1 MEQATQFVQQ
11 NSSIL
16 STVAF
21 LVVILVILYVVYT
34 YLYPADD
41 PTYTQFLKGEADAR
55 KPLAMDKRYV
65 PAIFTGGDFTLS
77 FWIYVDDWN
86 YKTMSN
92 KFLFAIS
99 PENLGTTSV
108 SPLVGLLTPIKN
120 SLMVRAAT
128 VGSNAT
134 PVPGAAP
141 PSNSHAPDINTE
153 SNLQNLLQNKSSM
166 SMFESTVE
174 APCDIKEVPL
184 QRWVCVTIVSSGRV
198 LDIYMDG
205 KLSRSCV
212 LDNVLQVPSGK
223 LVLRLGES
231 GGFGG
236 RYSSVQMW
244 SQQLTPDVIYGIY
257 QMGPTQT
264 KHSIYTDITKYLN
277 LNVSFT
283 GSAPGQPI
291 VGGQNMDPFGS
302 IYNQVGSEYNSM
314 KSIYQTGGFQGLG
327 SAAASAGQ
335 AAGYSAMESA
345 QAMAARL

>member
-1 MEQATQFVQQ
+1 MEQATEFIQQ

-55 KPLAMDKRYV
+55 KPIAMDKRRV
-65 PAIFTGGDFTLS
+65 PAIYTGGDFTLS

-86 YKTMSN
+86 YKVMSH

-99 PENLGTTSV
+99 PEILGTSSV

-128 VGSNAT
+128 VHGSHGMPA
-134 PVPGAAP
+134 PGSAP
-141 PSNSHAPDINTE
+141 PSVSHAPDINTE
-153 SNLQNLLQNKSSM
+153 SNLQNLLQNKTSM

-174 APCDIKEVPL
+174 TPCDIKEVPL

-212 LDNVLQVPSGK
+212 LENVLRVPRGQ
-223 LVLRLGES
+223 LVLRLGEN

-264 KHSIYTDITKYLN
+264 QHNIFTDLTKYLN

-291 VGGQNMDPFGS
+291 VGGSNVNPLSS
-302 IYNQVGSEYNSM
+302 IYNQVGGDS
-314 KSIYQTGGFQGLG
+314 
-327 SAAASAGQ
+327 ASAMD
-335 AAGYSAMESA
+335 SVHSL
-345 QAMAARL
+345 AARL